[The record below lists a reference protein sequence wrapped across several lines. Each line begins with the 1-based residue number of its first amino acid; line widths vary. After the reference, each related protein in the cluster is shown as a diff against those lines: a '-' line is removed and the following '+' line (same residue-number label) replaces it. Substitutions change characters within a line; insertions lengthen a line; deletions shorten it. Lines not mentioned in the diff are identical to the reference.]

1 MLIIFTASFTG
12 IDAKAATQVIIPDN
26 ALRTVIKDTLNLNDD
41 TDITDESLLKLKEL
55 RAVNKNI
62 SSLEGLGYALNLGE
76 MYLSENNISDLSPL
90 LPIFNNWEAST
101 GNYFFFDVS
110 SNNISDLSIF
120 NDVPKLPRY
129 SVFHFENNQ
138 IRDFS
143 PIAQYPAETFY
154 ASNPNN
160 QTITLPTVT
169 LTSPTF
175 ELDLPYVETGFPTI
189 NVNATKEGIYENGKV
204 TWNNLTGNSE
214 VRVTYTGSIY
224 GPFEYSVTII
234 QPYTLLRDDGPT
246 TSESTTSETNST
258 TDSTT
263 TTEPSSTTRETTP
276 PTSSTTT
283 DSTTTT
289 EPSSTTRETTPPTS
303 STTTDSTTTTEPS
316 STTRETTPPTS
327 STPTDSTTTTE
338 PSSTTRE
345 TTPPTSSTTT
355 DSTTTAEPSSTTR
368 ETTPPTPSTQTGS
381 TSKDM
386 TPPGASSTTD
396 ETSNQLG
403 TITSNK
409 NEVTNAKELPETG
422 EKENKAST
430 TLMGLMLI
438 VLGIL
443 SLVATRRK
451 RLK

>member
-1 MLIIFTASFTG
+1 MNKRHRRGLISVISAVLIICTASFTG

-110 SNNISDLSIF
+110 SNNISDLSMF

-276 PTSSTTT
+276 PTSST
-283 DSTTTT
+283 
-289 EPSSTTRETTPPTS
+289 
-303 STTTDSTTTTEPS
+303 
-316 STTRETTPPTS
+316 
-327 STPTDSTTTTE
+327 PTDSTTTTE

-368 ETTPPTPSTQTGS
+368 ETTPPTPSTPTGS

-430 TLMGLMLI
+430 TLMGVLLI
-438 VLGIL
+438 VLGIF

>member
-1 MLIIFTASFTG
+1 MNKRHRRGLISVISAVLIICTASFTG

-110 SNNISDLSIF
+110 SNNISDLSMF

-316 STTRETTPPTS
+316 STTRETTPPT
-327 STPTDSTTTTE
+327 
-338 PSSTTRE
+338 
-345 TTPPTSSTTT
+345 
-355 DSTTTAEPSSTTR
+355 
-368 ETTPPTPSTQTGS
+368 PSTQTGS

-430 TLMGLMLI
+430 TL
-438 VLGIL
+438 
-443 SLVATRRK
+443 
-451 RLK
+451 

>member
-1 MLIIFTASFTG
+1 MEERLIEMNKRHRRGLISVISAVLIICTASFTG

-110 SNNISDLSIF
+110 SNNISDLSMF

-303 STTTDSTTTTEPS
+303 STTTDSTTT
-316 STTRETTPPTS
+316 
-327 STPTDSTTTTE
+327 
-338 PSSTTRE
+338 
-345 TTPPTSSTTT
+345 
-355 DSTTTAEPSSTTR
+355 AEPSSTTR
-368 ETTPPTPSTQTGS
+368 ETTPPTPSTPTGS

-430 TLMGLMLI
+430 TLMGVLLI
-438 VLGIL
+438 VLGIF

>member
-1 MLIIFTASFTG
+1 MVARLIEMNKRHRRGLISVISAVLIIFTASFTG

-110 SNNISDLSIF
+110 SNNISDLSMF

-289 EPSSTTRETTPPTS
+289 EPSSTTRETTPPT
-303 STTTDSTTTTEPS
+303 
-316 STTRETTPPTS
+316 
-327 STPTDSTTTTE
+327 
-338 PSSTTRE
+338 
-345 TTPPTSSTTT
+345 
-355 DSTTTAEPSSTTR
+355 
-368 ETTPPTPSTQTGS
+368 PSTQTGS

-430 TLMGLMLI
+430 TLMGVLLI
-438 VLGIL
+438 VLGIF

>member
-1 MLIIFTASFTG
+1 MLIICTASFTG

-110 SNNISDLSIF
+110 SNNISDLSMF

-327 STPTDSTTTTE
+327 ST
-338 PSSTTRE
+338 
-345 TTPPTSSTTT
+345 
-355 DSTTTAEPSSTTR
+355 
-368 ETTPPTPSTQTGS
+368 QTGS

-430 TLMGLMLI
+430 TLMGVLLI
-438 VLGIL
+438 VLGIF

>member
-1 MLIIFTASFTG
+1 MEERLIEMNKRHRRGLISVISAVLIICTASFTG

-110 SNNISDLSIF
+110 SNNISDLSMF

-303 STTTDSTTTTEPS
+303 ST
-316 STTRETTPPTS
+316 
-327 STPTDSTTTTE
+327 PTDSTTTTE

-345 TTPPTSSTTT
+345 TTPPT
-355 DSTTTAEPSSTTR
+355 
-368 ETTPPTPSTQTGS
+368 PSTPTGS

-430 TLMGLMLI
+430 TLMGVLLI
-438 VLGIL
+438 VLGIF

>member
-1 MLIIFTASFTG
+1 MNKRHRRGLISVISAVLIICTASFTG

-110 SNNISDLSIF
+110 SNNISDLSMF

-276 PTSSTTT
+276 PT
-283 DSTTTT
+283 
-289 EPSSTTRETTPPTS
+289 
-303 STTTDSTTTTEPS
+303 
-316 STTRETTPPTS
+316 
-327 STPTDSTTTTE
+327 
-338 PSSTTRE
+338 
-345 TTPPTSSTTT
+345 
-355 DSTTTAEPSSTTR
+355 
-368 ETTPPTPSTQTGS
+368 PSTQTGS

-430 TLMGLMLI
+430 TLMGVLLI
-438 VLGIL
+438 VLGIF

>member
-1 MLIIFTASFTG
+1 MNKRHRRGLISVISAVLIICTASFTG

-110 SNNISDLSIF
+110 SNNISDLSMF

-327 STPTDSTTTTE
+327 ST
-338 PSSTTRE
+338 
-345 TTPPTSSTTT
+345 
-355 DSTTTAEPSSTTR
+355 
-368 ETTPPTPSTQTGS
+368 QTGS

-430 TLMGLMLI
+430 TLMGVLLI
-438 VLGIL
+438 VLGIF

>member
-1 MLIIFTASFTG
+1 MLIICTASFTG

-110 SNNISDLSIF
+110 SNNISDLSMF

-316 STTRETTPPTS
+316 STTRETTPPT
-327 STPTDSTTTTE
+327 
-338 PSSTTRE
+338 
-345 TTPPTSSTTT
+345 
-355 DSTTTAEPSSTTR
+355 
-368 ETTPPTPSTQTGS
+368 PSTQTGS

-430 TLMGLMLI
+430 TL
-438 VLGIL
+438 
-443 SLVATRRK
+443 
-451 RLK
+451 

>member
-1 MLIIFTASFTG
+1 MNKRHRRGLISVISAVLIICTASFTG

-110 SNNISDLSIF
+110 SNNISDLSMF

-303 STTTDSTTTTEPS
+303 STTTDSTTT
-316 STTRETTPPTS
+316 
-327 STPTDSTTTTE
+327 
-338 PSSTTRE
+338 
-345 TTPPTSSTTT
+345 
-355 DSTTTAEPSSTTR
+355 AEPSSTTR
-368 ETTPPTPSTQTGS
+368 ETTPPTPSTPTGS

-430 TLMGLMLI
+430 TLMGVLLI
-438 VLGIL
+438 VLGIF

>member
-1 MLIIFTASFTG
+1 M
-12 IDAKAATQVIIPDN
+12 
-26 ALRTVIKDTLNLNDD
+26 IKDTLNLNDD

-110 SNNISDLSIF
+110 SNNISDLSMF

-224 GPFEYSVTII
+224 GPFELFGYD
-234 QPYTLLRDDGPT
+234 Y
-246 TSESTTSETNST
+246 
-258 TDSTT
+258 
-263 TTEPSSTTRETTP
+263 
-276 PTSSTTT
+276 
-283 DSTTTT
+283 
-289 EPSSTTRETTPPTS
+289 
-303 STTTDSTTTTEPS
+303 
-316 STTRETTPPTS
+316 
-327 STPTDSTTTTE
+327 
-338 PSSTTRE
+338 
-345 TTPPTSSTTT
+345 
-355 DSTTTAEPSSTTR
+355 
-368 ETTPPTPSTQTGS
+368 
-381 TSKDM
+381 
-386 TPPGASSTTD
+386 
-396 ETSNQLG
+396 
-403 TITSNK
+403 
-409 NEVTNAKELPETG
+409 
-422 EKENKAST
+422 T
-430 TLMGLMLI
+430 TLYTIEG
-438 VLGIL
+438 
-443 SLVATRRK
+443 
-451 RLK
+451 